1 MEKDFNKIP
10 FTPEYLITQLE
21 ENEKPMGEPCLDR
34 ATCVKKIILYRE
46 KGILTE
52 AQENEL
58 KRIYNDYFD
67 DGDIF

>member
-1 MEKDFNKIP
+1 MEKDLNRVIFSSD
-10 FTPEYLITQLE
+10 YLITQLE

-34 ATCVKKIILYRE
+34 ETCVKNIILYRE

-52 AQENEL
+52 EQENEL